1 MSIPKEPRQ
10 LMINLM
16 YLVLTA
22 LLALNVSAEVMN
34 AFFDLD
40 KSLKNSNS
48 LTKTGVDATKE
59 GIQPTLDK
67 KPLLKKPLNE
77 GIDEINEEVNAFVEY
92 IDEIQAKLIDASGNG
107 DGQVTELD
115 YINEDLSNKPLGK
128 KNKDVTTKLMVEG
141 VSVGYGA
148 SGTTYQGEGPYGPE
162 IAEKVETLKQKLIDI
177 YSNTIRNKDVM
188 KEGKLKKEEVEAR
201 ITGFTNSIPLAVE
214 SRESIEKKAKPGT
227 VQPGDDDKIV
237 WSKYKFKFMPLAA
250 CLPAL
255 TKLQTDARNTQ
266 ATAVNKFA
274 ELVGGREIK
283 LNKFFPIMNA
293 KKGYII
299 KGEKFEAEVAIGAFS
314 SEFAKTASISVNG
327 QRIKLNSEGKG
338 TFTET
343 AGSTGKKN
351 LKLTASVTNPLSG
364 EKMSGNSEFEYEV
377 GVRSATVTADKMNV
391 FYIGVDNPVSV
402 TVAGSSSNSIKVNG
416 SGVSINGSKGKYNV
430 TASKPGPVKINVSA
444 EGFPSTSYDF
454 RVKRIPDPTPALGAG
469 PNKNGGAMGNGE
481 FKAQLGIA
489 AILENFDFDAKCNIM
504 GYELTRV
511 AKRQDPVSQINS
523 GARYGSDCKRL
534 VGQAKPGDTY
544 YFDKLKAKCPGD
556 AAGRKLPSI
565 VFRIK

>member
-40 KSLKNSNS
+40 KSLKNSNA

-59 GIQPTLDK
+59 GIQPILDK

-77 GIDEINEEVNAFVEY
+77 GIAEINEEVNAFVEY
-92 IDEIQAKLIDASGNG
+92 IDGIQDKLIDAAGNA
-107 DGQVTELD
+107 DGTVNEGD
-115 YINEDLSNKPLGK
+115 YIEDNMDNKPRGK

-141 VSVGYGA
+141 VTVGYGA

-162 IAEKVETLKQKLIDI
+162 IATKVEALKEKMIEI
-177 YSNTIRNKDVM
+177 YSRTVQNKDVM
-188 KEGKLKKEEVEAR
+188 KEGKLKQAEVEKR
-201 ITGFTNSIPLAVE
+201 IEGFKNSIPLAIE
-214 SRESIEKKAKPGT
+214 SLESIKKKAKPGT
-227 VQPGDDDKIV
+227 VLDSDEHQYA
-237 WSKYKFKFMPLAA
+237 WSKYKFKQMPLAA

-274 ELVGGREIK
+274 ELVGGRELK

-299 KGEKFEAEVAIGAFS
+299 KGEKFEATVAIGAFS
-314 SEFAKTASISVNG
+314 NEFAKSSSVSVNG
-327 QRIKLNSEGKG
+327 QRIKLNSEGQG
-338 TFTET
+338 TFSET
-343 AGSTGKKN
+343 ANSTGEKT
-351 LKLTASVTNPLSG
+351 LKLTANVTNPLSG
-364 EKMSGNSEFEYEV
+364 EKMSGSSEFKYEV
-377 GVRSATVTADKMNV
+377 GVRSASVTADKMNV
-391 FYIGVDNPVSV
+391 FYIGVNNPVSV
-402 TVAGSSSNSIKVNG
+402 TVAGSSSNTLKVSA
-416 SGVSINGSKGKYNV
+416 SGANITGSKGKYTV
-430 TASKPGPVKINVSA
+430 TASRPGEATINVSA
-444 EGFPSTSYDF
+444 EGFKSTPYKF
-454 RVKRIPDPTPALGAG
+454 RVKRIPDPVPALGAG
-469 PNKNGGAMGNGE
+469 PNKNGGMMGNGE

-523 GARYGSDCKRL
+523 GARYGSDCQRL
-534 VGQAKPGDTY
+534 VRMAAPGDTY

>member
-48 LTKTGVDATKE
+48 LTATGVDATKQ

-67 KPLLKKPLNE
+67 KPKLKAPLNE

-92 IDEIQAKLIDASGNG
+92 IDEIQDKLIDASGNG
-107 DGQVTELD
+107 DGTVNEGD
-115 YINEDLSNKPLGK
+115 YINDDMNNKPRGK

-141 VSVGYGA
+141 VNVGYGP

-162 IAEKVETLKQKLIDI
+162 IAAKVDALKQKLIEI
-177 YSNTIRNKDVM
+177 YSKTIRNPDVM

-201 ITGFTNSIPLAVE
+201 IEGFTNSVPLAVE
-214 SRESIEKKAKPGT
+214 SLESIEKKAKPGT
-227 VQPGDDDKIV
+227 VLPGDDHTTV
-237 WSKYKFKFMPLAA
+237 WSKYKFKQMPLAA

-314 SEFAKTASISVNG
+314 SEFAKSATISVDG
-327 QRIKLNSEGKG
+327 QRIKLNAEGKG
-338 TFTET
+338 TFTQT
-343 AGSTGKKN
+343 ASATGKKKLN
-351 LKLTASVTNPLSG
+351 LTASVVNPLSG
-364 EKMSGNSEFEYEV
+364 EKMSGKSEFEYEV

-402 TVAGSSSNSIKVNG
+402 TVAGSSSNSLKVSG
-416 SGVSINGSKGKYNV
+416 SGVSINGSRGKYTV
-430 TASKPGPVKINVSA
+430 TASKPGPAKINVSA

-523 GARYGSDCKRL
+523 GARYGGDCKRL
-534 VGQAKPGDTY
+534 VSQAKPGDTY